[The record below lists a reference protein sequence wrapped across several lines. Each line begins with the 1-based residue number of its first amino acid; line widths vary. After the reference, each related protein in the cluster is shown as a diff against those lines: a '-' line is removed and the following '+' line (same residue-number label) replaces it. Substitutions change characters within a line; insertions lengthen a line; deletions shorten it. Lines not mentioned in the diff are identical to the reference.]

1 MFIRK
6 LQSTLIRD
14 YLDEL
19 YDINQH
25 SDPFSFIDVL
35 NPSLTFK
42 FCELTPDEMK
52 NLCSLL
58 EASHLPFY
66 KSGKSQNRSVI
77 ASFFN
82 WDSMTDFFF
91 NAENLESLYQG
102 LMELEQKIQM
112 NEWEYQIKGDRL
124 SIKRPLIM
132 GILNVTPDSFSDG
145 GKFLDSDKAYN
156 YALEMQEAGADI
168 IDIGAEST
176 RPGSQPVNLEEEWQR
191 LEPVLKKLQ
200 NEIKVPISIDTY
212 KSDIARRALQEGAQ
226 IINDISGLTFDPR
239 MTEIA
244 ATADCPV
251 IIMHIKGTPRNMQEN
266 PRYKNLMEEIFKF
279 FLDRIQFAKKAG
291 IQQLILDP
299 GIGFGKRFEDNFELI
314 RRLSEFRILGYPI
327 MVGPSRKSFIGKVLD
342 TGTDDRLFGTAA
354 SVALAISNGTNIV
367 RVHDIHQMKQVV
379 KISTSIENLK
389 FFD

>member
-19 YDINQH
+19 SDINQH
-25 SDPFSFIDVL
+25 NDPFSFIDVL

-42 FCELTPDEMK
+42 FCELSPDEMK

-58 EASHLPFY
+58 KASHLPFY
-66 KSGKSQNRSVI
+66 KSGKSQNRSVV

-82 WDSMTDFFF
+82 WDSMTDFFS

-102 LMELEQKIQM
+102 LLELEQKIQM
-112 NEWEYQIKGDRL
+112 NEWEYYIKGDRL

-200 NEIKVPISIDTY
+200 NDIKVPISIDTY
-212 KSDIARRALQEGAQ
+212 KSDIAQRALQEGAQ

-239 MTEIA
+239 MSEIA
-244 ATADCPV
+244 AAADCSV

-266 PRYKNLMEEIFKF
+266 PYYKNLMEEIFKY

-291 IQQLILDP
+291 IHQLILDP